1 MKFFPTPILP
11 AVALLLLL
19 CLAGCST
26 PAPTP
31 PPRRDLAT
39 LRAEQLALTPSEV
52 LKSLRQGNA
61 RFLSGKSAPRDRLH
75 DQQII
80 AAGQYPHAVVLSC
93 MDSRAPAEFVFDQG
107 LGDLF
112 NLRIAGN
119 IADEDLVGSME
130 YGCAVAGAKLVLV
143 MGHTDCGAV
152 KGACD
157 HIQFG
162 NLTGLL
168 NKIQPAVEAVRDV
181 PGELNSKNSSFVE
194 AVSAAHV
201 QLTVARIRELSP
213 TLRDL
218 ERAGKIQ
225 MIGCI
230 YNLQTGRVQFLP

>member
-1 MKFFPTPILP
+1 
-11 AVALLLLL
+11 
-19 CLAGCST
+19 
-26 PAPTP
+26 
-31 PPRRDLAT
+31 
-39 LRAEQLALTPSEV
+39 
-52 LKSLRQGNA
+52 
-61 RFLSGKSAPRDRLH
+61 
-75 DQQII
+75 
-80 AAGQYPHAVVLSC
+80 

-168 NKIQPAVEAVRDV
+168 NKIQPAVEAVRDM
-181 PGELNSKNSSFVE
+181 PGERNSKNSSFVD

-225 MIGCI
+225 MIGCM